1 MAIVAKASHPQRRGL
16 LAGCGDRPVS
26 LTFHTTESVRSW
38 GRVVR
43 RSQQVMRPELVS
55 DLVDWAAG
63 DKGGR
68 LAAGLGRSYGDSGLF
83 SDGRLILTSRLDRFI
98 SFDGAGLLRAQA
110 GLSLGALLEFAVLRG
125 WFLPVTPGTKHVTL
139 GGALANDVHGKNHT
153 RAGAFG
159 RHVKGFT
166 LLRSDRG
173 VVEVTPTSEP
183 ALFAATIG
191 GLGLTGIVLDATLQ
205 LSPITSA
212 YLEVERLP
220 VGDLDDLFALNSSS
234 LPHYE
239 QTVAWIDGTRRGSR
253 TGLGVFERANWTEAG
268 GLTVHDERSV
278 SISAPAPRFA
288 LNALAVG
295 TFNRAYRAV
304 QLRNRQI
311 SQMHYSS
318 LFYRLDLVENWN
330 KLYGRAGFF
339 QYQCVVPL
347 DYGRDAIGE
356 MLDTAS
362 RSSECS
368 PLVVLKTFGDLSSPG
383 MLSFP
388 REGYTL
394 ALDFVNRGPATL
406 NLLTRLDD
414 IVRSAGGALY
424 PAKDGRMPRSMFDFS
439 YPQLERFL
447 SLRDPACGS
456 DFAQRMGL

>member
-1 MAIVAKASHPQRRGL
+1 MAAASERGDA
-16 LAGCGDRPVS
+16 AGCGDRSVS
-26 LTFHTTESVRSW
+26 LTFHATQSVRSW

-43 RSQQVMRPELVS
+43 RSQQAARPELVS

-63 DKGGR
+63 DKGAR

-83 SDGRLILTSRLDRFI
+83 SDGRLVLTSRLDRLI

-110 GLSLGALLEFAVLRG
+110 GLSLGALLAFAVPHG

-139 GGALANDVHGKNHT
+139 GGALANDVHGKNHSH
-153 RAGAFG
+153 AGTFG
-159 RHVKGFT
+159 RHVRGFT

-173 VVEVTPTSEP
+173 VVEVTPASEP
-183 ALFAATIG
+183 DLFAATIG
-191 GLGLTGIVLDATLQ
+191 GLGLTGIVLDVTLQ

-212 YLEVERLP
+212 SLDVERLP
-220 VGDLDDLFALNSSS
+220 VGDLDELFALNSAS
-234 LPHYE
+234 LPLYE
-239 QTVAWIDGTRRGSR
+239 QTVVWIDGARRGPS
-253 TGLGVFERANWTEAG
+253 TGLGVYERANWAKAG
-268 GLTVHDERSV
+268 GLSVHDARSV
-278 SISAPAPRFA
+278 SMSVQAPRFA

-295 TFNRAYRAV
+295 TFNRAYRAI
-304 QLRNRQI
+304 QLRHRQI
-311 SQMHYSS
+311 SQMHYSR
-318 LFYRLDLVENWN
+318 LFYRLDVVEDWN

-339 QYQCVVPL
+339 QYHCVVPL
-347 DYGRDAIGE
+347 NHGRDAVAE
-356 MLDTAS
+356 MLDTVS

-368 PLVVLKTFGDLSSPG
+368 PLVVLKTFGDLGSPG

-394 ALDFVNRGPATL
+394 ALDFMNRGPATL
-406 NLLTRLDD
+406 SLLARLDD

-424 PAKDGRMPRSMFDFS
+424 PAKDGRMPRSMFEFS

-456 DFAQRMGL
+456 DFAQRMAL